1 MPDVPGG
8 RMGRPSESM
17 KLSGREIALAAL
29 VAGLLAAQGELAIQW
44 ARHLRGV
51 AVTELSPDAAWMAPL
66 VSVAAFLLV
75 ALILSGTGRF
85 LRPLRRTDVVAFIL
99 AFLACANVLTVI
111 PMLHMAA
118 AVLLA
123 AGIAWRIGKWA
134 GRRRPP
140 HAARPLRVA
149 ALLLGSLSA
158 LIGVTGGAWQK
169 VSEARA
175 LAKLPAAAA
184 GMPNVLLLILDTV
197 RGESL
202 SLHGYSRQTTP
213 VLSALARESTVFDR
227 AWAPSPWTLPSHAS
241 IFTGYWAHEVSADW
255 RAPLD
260 DSQPVLAEAL
270 AGRGYATAGFVA
282 NLIYTHRGWGL
293 ARGFSRYEDFP
304 VSAGQVVNSFQ
315 LGRLVSSL
323 RPLREAIGFHDML
336 SRKPADELNR
346 SLLRWIDRAGSS
358 RPFFAFVNYF
368 DAHEPLLPPAPWN
381 SRFGPPRS
389 AGPFRYGAYK
399 VHPLRRYAWDAGRI
413 AAERDAYDGA
423 VAWLDHSIG
432 ELIEALEQRGI
443 LDNTLVII
451 TSDHGEQFGEHRL
464 LAHGNS
470 LYSQLLLVPLL
481 LRLPGRVPAG
491 ARVEQG
497 VSLTGIPATVMDLI
511 AAGPG
516 PFPGASLRR
525 FWSAAGRVPDDT
537 LLAEVTGGSSEAEW
551 EPIARGD
558 VRSALIG
565 PWHYII
571 NPDGRE
577 ELYDV
582 ARDPAERNDLAGSPE
597 HEPRL
602 AAMRAA
608 LAAARRDGVEQPGAA
623 SRVPRRTAAGE
634 EAG

>member
-1 MPDVPGG
+1 
-8 RMGRPSESM
+8 M

-29 VAGLLAAQGELAIQW
+29 VAGLLAALGELAIQW
-44 ARHLRGV
+44 ARQLRGV
-51 AVTELSPDAAWMAPL
+51 AVIEQSPDAAWMTPL
-66 VSVAAFLLV
+66 GSTVAFLV
-75 ALILSGTGRF
+75 AALILIGLGRL
-85 LRPLRRTDVVAFIL
+85 LRPLRRADVVACIL
-99 AFLACANVLTVI
+99 AFLASANVLTVI
-111 PMLHMAA
+111 PMLHVAA
-118 AVLLA
+118 AGLLA
-123 AGIAWRIGKWA
+123 AGIAWQIGRWA
-134 GRRRPP
+134 GRRQAPP
-140 HAARPLRVA
+140 APTLRAAAASLVPL
-149 ALLLGSLSA
+149 ALA
-158 LIGVTGGAWQK
+158 IGVTGGVWQK

-184 GMPNVLLLILDTV
+184 DAPNVLLLILDTV

-202 SLHGYSRQTTP
+202 SLHGYGRETTP
-213 VLSALARESTVFDR
+213 VLSALAQESTVFDR
-227 AWAPSPWTLPSHAS
+227 AWAPSPWTLPSHGS
-241 IFTGYWAHEVSADW
+241 IFTGHWAHEVSADW
-255 RAPLD
+255 RDPLD
-260 DSQPVLAEAL
+260 DTQPVLAEAL

-315 LGRLVSSL
+315 LGRLASGL

-346 SLLRWIDRAGSS
+346 SLLRWIDRAGSG

-381 SRFGPPRS
+381 ARFGPPRFT
-389 AGPFRYGAYK
+389 GPYRYDAHK
-399 VHPLRRYAWDAGRI
+399 VHPLHRYEWDAGRI
-413 AAERDAYDGA
+413 EAQRDAYDGA
-423 VAWLDHSIG
+423 VAWLDHCIG
-432 ELIEALEQRGI
+432 ELIEALGQRGI

-470 LYSQLLLVPLL
+470 LYSQLLHVPLL
-481 LRLPGRVPAG
+481 LRLPGRVPAS
-491 ARVEQG
+491 ARIEQG
-497 VSLTGIPATVMDLI
+497 VSLAEIPATVMDLI

-525 FWSAAGRVPDDT
+525 FLPGGDT
-537 LLAEVTGGSSEAEW
+537 AVVVDTVLAEVTGGFSEADW
-551 EPIARGD
+551 EPIAKGD
-558 VRSALIG
+558 IRSALVR
-565 PWHYII
+565 PWHYIL

-582 ARDPAERNDLAGSPE
+582 AIDPTERNDLAGSPE

-602 AAMRAA
+602 AEMRAA
-608 LAAARRDGVEQPGAA
+608 FAAAWRGGAERPPA
-623 SRVPRRTAAGE
+623 AGRTARRTMAGE
-634 EAG
+634 GAG